1 MICKS
6 CGAKYDKKELN
17 CPYCYSENAA
27 LAKKIKKEMLA
38 SYDAEAKEMEIT
50 VPKQAVQKW
59 TRHLVKI
66 LPAIIIIAVVATIGA
81 FVWGRVSADAE
92 YREKQENL
100 ENMEALFEAGDWEA
114 LDAYY
119 YDHDNIYGAE
129 FAKYNE
135 ITQAYSWFEMFLEEL
150 ESIEDLE
157 NITFE
162 TEEGRQELYVK
173 WIDLALENAGYALS
187 TCKTFSEDTSFRGN
201 EKELE
206 KMYNECAG
214 ILLVFGYSEEE
225 IEQITLGA
233 DSERF
238 EALKEKMLAYYLER

>member
-6 CGAKYDKKELN
+6 CGAKYDKTNLK
-17 CPYCYSENAA
+17 CPYCNSENMA

-38 SYDAEAKEMEIT
+38 SYDAEAKEMETT
-50 VPKQAVQKW
+50 VPRQAVKKW
-59 TRHLVKI
+59 TRNLVKI
-66 LPAIIIIAVVATIGA
+66 LPAIIIVAVAATVGA
-81 FVWGRVSADAE
+81 IIWGRMSAGAK
-92 YREKQENL
+92 YREKQEHL

-187 TCKTFSEDTSFRGN
+187 TSKTFSEDTSFRGN

-214 ILLVFGYSEEE
+214 ILLVFGYTEEE
-225 IEQITLGA
+225 IAQIALGA
-233 DSERF
+233 DSEYF